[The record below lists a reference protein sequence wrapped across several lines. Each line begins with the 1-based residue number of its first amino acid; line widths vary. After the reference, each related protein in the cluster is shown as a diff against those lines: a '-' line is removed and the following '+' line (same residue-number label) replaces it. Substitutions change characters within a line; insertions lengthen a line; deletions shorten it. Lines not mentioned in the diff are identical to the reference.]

1 MVRTLFLKNQEQPMK
16 ILTEKIEIH
25 TRGNTDI
32 IDVTNKVQE
41 LITQSGLKEGSVLIF
56 ASGSTAGITTI
67 EYEPELLK
75 DLPELLEKIIPSNR
89 PYHHDKTWGD
99 GNGYA
104 HLRASLLGPS
114 LQVPFSKGHLLLGT
128 WQQIVFIDFDN
139 RSRQRK
145 IIVQIT
151 GE

>member
-1 MVRTLFLKNQEQPMK
+1 MK
-16 ILTEKIEIH
+16 VITEKIEVN

-32 IDVTNKVQE
+32 IDITTKVQE
-41 LITQSGLKEGSVLIF
+41 IITNSGLKEGNALVF
-56 ASGSTAGITTI
+56 AVGSTAGITTI
-67 EYEPELLK
+67 EYEPGLLK
-75 DLPELLEKIIPSNR
+75 DLPELLEKLIPSSR

-99 GNGYA
+99 GNGYS
-104 HLRASLLGPS
+104 HLRASMLGS
-114 LQVPFSKGHLLLGT
+114 SFQVPFSKGYLLLGT

-145 IIVQIT
+145 IIVQLI